1 VGEGQEDSEHTLTP
15 CLSTIPEMLV
25 RVTGNAW
32 LTLLVIQFA
41 VTCLTLCLLHEPTP
55 PPEPDQAACREIIA
69 PQEPTPP
76 PEPDQAACREIIAP
90 QETDGEQHGRGGAWR
105 REQPELTVALA
116 AGGFALPANLPLAHT
131 TPKQRTC
138 FCSSLAW
145 VMLLLV
151 RFGCL

>member
-1 VGEGQEDSEHTLTP
+1 MGEGQEDSEHTLTP

-41 VTCLTLCLLHEPTP
+41 VTCLTLCLLH
-55 PPEPDQAACREIIA
+55 
-69 PQEPTPP
+69 EPTPP